1 MSVVNRTI
9 KKVTIL
15 GSGVMGSRIACHF
28 ANIGV
33 EVLLLDITP
42 NKLTEEE
49 SAKGFNLEHPKVKNR
64 IVNEALQTAIKSSPA
79 PLYVASNALRIKTG
93 NFTDDLSKIGTCD
106 WVMEVVVENL
116 TIKQQLFAQIENYR
130 KPGTLITSNTSGIPI
145 HLMLAER
152 SADFIAHFCG
162 THFFNPPRY
171 LRLLEIIPTPQTDPS
186 VTQFLLNYGDI
197 YLGKTT
203 VQCKDTPA
211 FIANRIGVY
220 GIMSTFYWMEKL
232 GLSIDEID
240 ALTGPICGRP
250 KSATFRTCDVVG
262 LDTLI
267 KVANGLIENCKDDE
281 QIDLFKVPDFVNEMA
296 NRKWIGDKTGQ
307 GFYKKDNSSGKKE
320 ILTLNTST
328 FEYQVKQKSKW
339 ATLETAKPIDNLKAR
354 LKLLVNGKDKAAEFY
369 RNSFYGLFAYV
380 SHRIPEIADHPY
392 QIDDAMKAG
401 FGWELGPFEIW
412 DVLGIKETVTAM
424 EQANWKPA
432 AWIYS
437 LLEQE
442 NPSFYS
448 IESNTRTCYE
458 PEAKT
463 QSIIPNSNGLILL
476 DNFRSTKTVWKNSGV
491 NLIDIGDDVL
501 NLEFNTKMNS
511 MGGEV
516 LSGILKAIEIAE
528 KNYRGLVIGNEGL
541 NFSAGANVAMMF
553 MLAMEQEFDELD
565 MAVRLF
571 QQATMRIRYSS
582 IPVVVAPHDL
592 TLGGACESCLHA
604 DKVVAAAETYIGM
617 VEVGVGIIP
626 AGGGSKEFAVRASD
640 EYFEGDVQLPTLQ
653 HRFLTIAQAKVATS
667 AQKAFELGIFRKGND
682 EIIVNKSRQLTAA
695 KNAVIEL
702 ANKGYVM
709 PIKRKDI
716 KVLGRT
722 ALGAMLTGANAM
734 KLGNYISDH
743 DLLIVQKLAYVMCGG
758 DLSSGTT
765 VSEQYLLD
773 LEREAF
779 LSLVSTKKTLERL
792 QSVLTKGKPVRN

>member
-1 MSVVNRTI
+1 MSLQNRSL
-9 KKVTIL
+9 KKVAIL

-28 ANIGV
+28 ANIGI
-33 EVLLLDITP
+33 EVLLLDIAP
-42 NKLTEEE
+42 NKLTDEET
-49 SAKGFNLEHPKVKNR
+49 AKGLTLDNPKVKNR
-64 IVNEALQTAIKSSPA
+64 IVNDALQSTIKANPA
-79 PLYVASNALRIKTG
+79 ALYHPSKAARIKTG
-93 NFTDDLSKIGTCD
+93 NFTDDLAAIATCD
-106 WVMEVVVENL
+106 WIMEVVVENL
-116 TIKQQLFAQIENYR
+116 AIKQSLFAQVENFR

-145 HLMLAER
+145 HLMLDQR
-152 SADFIAHFCG
+152 SADFKAHFCG

-171 LRLLEIIPTPQTDPS
+171 LRLLEIIPTPFTKPE
-186 VTQFLLNYGDI
+186 VVEFLLQYGDV

-203 VQCKDTPA
+203 VLCKDTPA

-220 GIMSTFYWMEKL
+220 GIMSTFYWMNKL
-232 GLSIDEID
+232 DLSVDEID
-240 ALTGPICGRP
+240 VLTGPICGRP

-267 KVANGLIENCKDDE
+267 KVANGLIENCKSDE
-281 QIDLFKVPDFVNEMA
+281 QIDLFKVPDFVNDMA
-296 NRKWIGDKTGQ
+296 TRKWIGDKTGQ
-307 GFYKKDNSSGKKE
+307 GFYKKDKSSGKTE
-320 ILTLNTST
+320 ILTLNPKTM
-328 FEYQVKQKSKW
+328 EYQAKQRSKF
-339 ATLETAKPIDNLKAR
+339 ASLDVAKPIDNLKER
-354 LKLLVNGKDKAAEFY
+354 LKVLVKGTDKAADFY
-369 RNSFYGLFAYV
+369 RNSFYGLFAYI

-412 DVLGIKETVTAM
+412 DVLGIKATLAAM
-424 EQANWKPA
+424 EKANFKA
-432 AWIYS
+432 ADWVYA
-437 LLEQE
+437 LAAQE
-442 NPSFYS
+442 NASFYS
-448 IESNTRTCYE
+448 VADTTRTCYE
-458 PEAKT
+458 PTAKA
-463 QSIIPNSNGLILL
+463 QQIIPNSNGLILL

-516 LSGILKAIEIAE
+516 LSGIMKSIEIAE
-528 KNYRGLVIGNEGL
+528 KNYRGLVIGNEAL

-553 MLAMEQEFDELD
+553 MLAMEQEYDELD
-565 MAVRLF
+565 MAVRMF

-582 IPVVVAPHDL
+582 IPVVLAPHDL
-592 TLGGACESCLHA
+592 TLGGACECCLHA
-604 DKVVAAAETYIGM
+604 DKVIAAAETYVGL

-626 AGGGSKEFAVRASD
+626 AGGGTKEFTVRASD

-667 AQKAFELGIFRKGND
+667 AHEAFELGILRKGKD
-682 EIIVNKSRQLTAA
+682 EIILNKSRQLTAA
-695 KNAVIEL
+695 KKAVLEL
-702 ANKGYVM
+702 ADQGYVM
-709 PIKRKDI
+709 PVKRKDI

-734 KLGNYISDH
+734 RLGNYISDH

-758 DLSSGTT
+758 DLSTGTT

-779 LSLVSTKKTLERL
+779 LSLVGTKKTLERL